1 MPRPLTKSD
10 KIIIGVVVGVL
21 VIAAIALGL
30 GFGIN
35 WNPDVILVAGNNN
48 AMQTELKRSID
59 GGETWTAVASPLSNI
74 KSITHD
80 GTRFYAASSTPP
92 QFCTSVDGGL
102 TWTQKIDIPE
112 GVVRADQLCVVTGNG
127 KGAAV
132 ACGNNTGIAY
142 YDGKK
147 WSKPFAVEALGYVA
161 FNGDTCA
168 VPTSEGVHI
177 SDDRGESWKLLGPR
191 QIGFNI
197 IRHDNKWLVAAQ
209 NRLLFLDDAGN
220 TSIPY
225 DYKTENLI
233 LKFLGIATNSQTT
246 LASGVGAES
255 LLINKPKQSSS
266 WSNIDLKNNIEV
278 ITLAWTG
285 KRFVG
290 FGTEQ
295 NPSEQNP
302 SEQNPSEQK
311 KTGVVLI
318 GSPDGKTWKEAS
330 KPWAAT
336 DNVIMTAFASCGAPL
351 QKK

>member
-35 WNPDVILVAGNNN
+35 WNADVILVAGNNN
-48 AMQTELKRSID
+48 AMQTKLKRSID
-59 GGETWTAVASPLSNI
+59 GGETWTEVTSPLSNI

-102 TWTQKIDIPE
+102 TWTEKVDIPE
-112 GVVRADQLCVVTGNG
+112 GVFRADQLCVVTGNG

-142 YDGKK
+142 YDGKT
-147 WSKPFAVEALGYVA
+147 WSKPFALEALGYVA
-161 FNGDTCA
+161 FNGETCA
-168 VPTSEGVHI
+168 VPTSEGVRI
-177 SDDRGESWKLLGPR
+177 SVDRGKSWEPLGPPH
-191 QIGFNI
+191 IGYNI
-197 IRHDNKWLVAAQ
+197 IRQDNKWLVAAE
-209 NRLLFLDDAGN
+209 NGLLSLDDAGN
-220 TSIPY
+220 TSIS
-225 DYKTENLI
+225 YKNKTD
-233 LKFLGIATNSQTT
+233 LKFYGIATNSQTT
-246 LASGVGAES
+246 LAAGVGATS
-255 LLINKPKQSSS
+255 VLINKPKQSKE
-266 WSNIDLKNNIEV
+266 WSIINEIIAV

-290 FGTEQ
+290 FGT
-295 NPSEQNP
+295 SEQNP
-302 SEQNPSEQK
+302 S
-311 KTGVVLI
+311 GVVLI

-336 DNVIMTAFASCGAPL
+336 DNVIMTATASCGAPL
-351 QKK
+351 QEK